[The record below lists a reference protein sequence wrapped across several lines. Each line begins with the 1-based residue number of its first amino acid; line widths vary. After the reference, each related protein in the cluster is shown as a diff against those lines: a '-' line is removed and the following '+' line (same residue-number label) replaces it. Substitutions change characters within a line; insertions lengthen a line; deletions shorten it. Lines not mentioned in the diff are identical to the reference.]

1 MSELLS
7 VRAVFKYRKVAERN
21 VFDFY
26 PSSGITYNALDIRVV
41 HQWGVY
47 FIGHIV
53 TPEAIATGWINPK
66 EIIEIMDYADSRS
79 MKD

>member
-1 MSELLS
+1 MTELLS

-26 PSSGITYNALDIRVV
+26 PSSGITYDALDIRVV

-47 FIGHIV
+47 FVGHVV
-53 TPEAIATGWINPK
+53 TPEAVATSWIPQRD
-66 EIIEIMDYADSRS
+66 IIEIMDYADSRS

>member
-1 MSELLS
+1 MTELLS

-26 PSSGITYNALDIRVV
+26 PSSGITYDALDIRVV

-47 FIGHIV
+47 FVGHII
-53 TPEAIATGWINPK
+53 TLEAIATGWIAK
-66 EIIEIMDYADSRS
+66 QDIIEIMDYADSRS